1 MLGRIANGEHDRNFP
16 IETFNILHRKIGF
29 GFKHEPVNT
38 AVQRK
43 TWRQQILRAT
53 VGVG

>member
-1 MLGRIANGEHDRNFP
+1 MLGRIANGEHNRDFP
-16 IETFNILHRKIGF
+16 VETFNILRRKIGF
-29 GFKHEPVNT
+29 RIEHQPVNP